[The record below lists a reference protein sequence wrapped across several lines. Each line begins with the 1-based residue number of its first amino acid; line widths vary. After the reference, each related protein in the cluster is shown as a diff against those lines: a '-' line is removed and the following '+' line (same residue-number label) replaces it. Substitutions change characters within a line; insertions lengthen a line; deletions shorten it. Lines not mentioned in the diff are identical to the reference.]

1 MPYALCLH
9 LGRILHKFSDN
20 TVPHSTVWKE
30 IVAEQLYRVVFEGEI
45 LEGSQVQEVKR
56 ALAKLYNKTEDQVEH
71 YFSGKRLTV
80 KKDVDYETAMKYVK
94 AYERAGAVC
103 RVEEH
108 ETHAGLEQPLMLEK
122 ETKQPSQQHD
132 VMVCPKCQF
141 EQATSEECVRCGIII
156 SKYSEKFNAPEIER
170 KQESIRLEPQQ
181 SSFKF
186 LTIIVALLVV
196 VLASGF
202 YYFTGTPRYSLYK
215 LGQAVKNRDSGE
227 FHKYVDVDR
236 IVDHLA
242 KYAVEQI
249 VDEMER
255 DQSTNAWQ
263 IDGQQL
269 DRDLAMMMVPK
280 MMESLKPQIKQE
292 VTRLIEDT
300 DEEMEGSP
308 LLGATLAGIE
318 TRGSLALVTVEHE
331 DTGEE
336 IRFKMVKSPDR
347 YWKIVEIDLES
358 FDALSNS

>member
-1 MPYALCLH
+1 M
-9 LGRILHKFSDN
+9 
-20 TVPHSTVWKE
+20 E
-30 IVAEQLYRVVFEGEI
+30 EQRYRVIFEGEI

-56 ALAKLYNKTEDQVEH
+56 ALAQLYKKTEDQVEH

-80 KKDVDYETAMKYVK
+80 KKDVDYDTAMKYVK

-103 RVEEH
+103 RVEEL
-108 ETHAGLEQPLMLEK
+108 ETHTSLEQPLVLEK
-122 ETKQPSQQHD
+122 ETEQPSQQD
-132 VMVCPKCQF
+132 DLMVCPKCQF

-156 SKYSEKFNAPEIER
+156 SKYSERFDAPESER
-170 KQESIRLEPQQ
+170 TREDIGIKPEQG
-181 SSFKF
+181 SFKF
-186 LTIIVALLVV
+186 LTISVALLVV

-215 LGQAVKNRDSGE
+215 IGRAVKNHDSGE

-249 VDEMER
+249 VDQMER
-255 DQSTNAWQ
+255 DQSTTAWQ
-263 IDGQQL
+263 IDGQQF
-269 DRDLAMMMVPK
+269 DKELAMMMVPK

-300 DEEMEGSP
+300 NEETEGSP

-318 TRGSLALVTVEHE
+318 VKGSLALVTVEHE

-358 FDALSNS
+358 FETLSDN

>member
-1 MPYALCLH
+1 M
-9 LGRILHKFSDN
+9 
-20 TVPHSTVWKE
+20 E
-30 IVAEQLYRVVFEGEI
+30 EQLYKVVFEGEI
-45 LEGSQVQEVKR
+45 LVGSQVQEVKR

-80 KKDVDYETAMKYVK
+80 KKDVNYETAMKYVK

-103 RVEEH
+103 RVEEL
-108 ETHAGLEQPLMLEK
+108 ETHAGLEQPLVLEK
-122 ETKQPSQQHD
+122 ETEQPSQQDD

-156 SKYSEKFNAPEIER
+156 SKYSDRFNAPGIER
-170 KQESIRLEPQQ
+170 KREDLAIEPQQ
-181 SSFKF
+181 RSSK
-186 LTIIVALLVV
+186 LLPISATLLVV
-196 VLASGF
+196 FLVIGF

-215 LGQAVKNRDSGE
+215 LGRAVKNHDSAE
-227 FHKYVDVDR
+227 FHKYMDVDR

-242 KYAVEQI
+242 TYAVEQFLE
-249 VDEMER
+249 EMER

-263 IDGQQL
+263 IDGQQF
-269 DRDLAMMMVPK
+269 DKELAMMMVPK

-292 VTRLIEDT
+292 ITRLIEDT

-347 YWKIVEIDLES
+347 YWKIVEIDFES
-358 FDALSNS
+358 FEALSEN